1 MNSPERIYPSRP
13 VYSRFKQNMSLVS
26 FHSRI
31 GSCVLKHG
39 QHLQQQHAAQMPP
52 YNEDLVTDKVADT
65 NAGVIGRA
73 ICEALL

>member
-1 MNSPERIYPSRP
+1 

-26 FHSRI
+26 FHLRI
-31 GSCVLKHG
+31 DSCVLKHR
-39 QHLQQQHAAQMPP
+39 QHLQKQHATQVPP
-52 YNEDLVTDKVADT
+52 YNKDLVTDKVADT